1 MTDHS
6 RLRAMLHARPWKPGE
21 GDELTGTLRSRWS
34 IENEYGTA
42 AVLIVE
48 DEHGVCW
55 EWPAFS
61 TSASRF
67 VDEQNPQ
74 PGDGIGLRYEG
85 EQTSQGG
92 KQFHAW
98 RGVVLRASAV
108 LPGNS
113 PMFDLGSG
121 VDAPTPVGVESAVG
135 SAPDRPTPPETPN
148 GELVDPQNAKNKP
161 TISDHSPDDD
171 WHGPMCGTCQKPVR
185 GKAKLHHGVK
195 YHDECDPEAS
205 F

>member
-1 MTDHS
+1 MDNADLPTVRASWRLREGDPRMTDHA

-21 GDELTGTLRSRWS
+21 GDELVGTLRSRWS
-34 IENEYGTA
+34 IENDYGTA

-85 EQTSQGG
+85 EQMSQGG
-92 KQFHAW
+92 KTFHAW

-113 PMFDLGSG
+113 PMIDLGSG
-121 VDAPTPVGVESAVG
+121 VAAPAPEQGVESAVG
-135 SAPDRPTPPETPN
+135 SAPDRPTPPE
-148 GELVDPQNAKNKP
+148 
-161 TISDHSPDDD
+161 DDD
-171 WHGPMCGTCQKPVR
+171 PSHCATCAKPIKGRYETEGGKFFHVGPCWRDRT
-185 GKAKLHHGVK
+185 
-195 YHDECDPEAS
+195 

>member
-34 IENEYGTA
+34 IENDYGTA

-67 VDEQNPQ
+67 IEEQNPQ

-85 EQTSQGG
+85 EQTSLGG

-98 RGVVLRASAV
+98 RGVVDR
-108 LPGNS
+108 
-113 PMFDLGSG
+113 SG
-121 VDAPTPVGVESAVG
+121 VAAPTPEQGVESAVG
-135 SAPDRPTPPETPN
+135 SAPDRPAPP
-148 GELVDPQNAKNKP
+148 D
-161 TISDHSPDDD
+161 DDD
-171 WHGPMCGTCQKPVR
+171 WHGPTCGTCSKPIR
-185 GKAKLHHGVK
+185 GKARLVHGVK
-195 YHDECDPEAS
+195 YHDDCDDQEP